1 MQFNATGSNF
11 GRFQMHLYINKQK
24 MNWFTSAL
32 SSSVGKKIMMA
43 LTGLFLCS
51 FLVVHLIGNLQ
62 LLNLDLGI
70 SFNTYAQFMSHNPVV
85 QTISKGNFIII
96 ITHALVALFL
106 TRQNAAAR
114 PIGYQIKKGSANS
127 SWSSRNMGLL
137 GTILLVFI
145 AVHLYHFWWAV
156 HYGGSIP
163 VKEYLTETGDIESY
177 TDLYTAVWFAFRNPF
192 IVGFYVLS
200 MIAMG
205 YHLYHGFASAFQSL
219 GLNHVKYNFA
229 IKAVGFLFYFVIPA
243 AYAYI
248 PLKIYFLTCS
258 SSCSH

>member
-1 MQFNATGSNF
+1 
-11 GRFQMHLYINKQK
+11 
-24 MNWFTSAL
+24 
-32 SSSVGKKIMMA
+32 MMA

-70 SFNTYAQFMSHNPVV
+70 SFNAYAQFMSHNPVI
-85 QTISKGNFIII
+85 QTISKGNFAII
-96 ITHALVALFL
+96 ITHALIALFL
-106 TRQNAAAR
+106 TRKNAAAR
-114 PIGYQIKKGSANS
+114 PIGYQVNKGSANS
-127 SWSSRNMGLL
+127 TWSSRNMGLL

-163 VKEYLTETGDIESY
+163 TREYLTDHGDLVAY
-177 TDLYTAVWFAFRNPF
+177 TDLYRAVWTAFANPF
-192 IVGFYVLS
+192 IVGFYVFS

-219 GLNHVKYNFA
+219 GLNHMKYNFF
-229 IKAVGFLFYFVIPA
+229 IRVLGFLFYFVIPA
-243 AYAYI
+243 LYAYI
-248 PLKIYFLTCS
+248 PLKIYFLTCCS
-258 SSCSH
+258 SSTCSH

>member
-1 MQFNATGSNF
+1 MQFRVTGSNF

-24 MNWFTSAL
+24 MNWFTSAV

-62 LLNLDLGI
+62 LLKLDLGI
-70 SFNTYAQFMSHNPVV
+70 SFNTYAQFMAHNPVI

-96 ITHALVALFL
+96 IAHALIALFL

-114 PIGYQIKKGSANS
+114 PIGYQVKKGSSNS
-127 SWSSRNMGLL
+127 TWSSRNMGLL

-163 VKEYLTETGDIESY
+163 TREYLNDNGDIVVY
-177 TDLYTAVWFAFRNPF
+177 TDLYQAVLFAFSNPY
-192 IVGFYVLS
+192 IVAFYVLS

-219 GLNHVKYNFA
+219 GLNHVKYNGFIRA
-229 IKAVGFLFYFVIPA
+229 LGFLFYFVIPA
-243 AYAYI
+243 AYASI
-248 PLKIYFLTCS
+248 PLIIYSRHFCS
-258 SSCSH
+258 L

>member
-1 MQFNATGSNF
+1 LQFRVTGSNF

-24 MNWFTSAL
+24 MNWFTSAV

-62 LLNLDLGI
+62 LLKLDLGI
-70 SFNTYAQFMSHNPVV
+70 SFNTYAQFMAHNPVI

-96 ITHALVALFL
+96 IAHALIALFL

-114 PIGYQIKKGSANS
+114 PIGYQVKKGSSNS
-127 SWSSRNMGLL
+127 TWSSRNMGLL

-163 VKEYLTETGDIESY
+163 TREYLNDNGDIVVY
-177 TDLYTAVWFAFRNPF
+177 TDLYQAVLFAFSNPY
-192 IVGFYVLS
+192 IVAFYVLS

-219 GLNHVKYNFA
+219 GLNHVKYNGFIRA
-229 IKAVGFLFYFVIPA
+229 LGFLFYFVIPA
-243 AYAYI
+243 AYASI
-248 PLKIYFLTCS
+248 PLIIYSRHFCS
-258 SSCSH
+258 L